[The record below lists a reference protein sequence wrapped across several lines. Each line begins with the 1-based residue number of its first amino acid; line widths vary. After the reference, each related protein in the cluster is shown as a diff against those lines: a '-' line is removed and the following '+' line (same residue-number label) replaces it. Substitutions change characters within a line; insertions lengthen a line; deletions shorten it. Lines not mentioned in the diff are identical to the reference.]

1 MFKYVWVTQFQTD
14 IYPDY
19 GCLKWLIMVYKLCTA
34 LGSSIAIAMVL
45 LVTSIS
51 KSWATEYVF
60 TAPPEVEREVVEIPA
75 SDEEYPLYE
84 CDSPSDD
91 ALDSH
96 DCTCTDCDEIEQSQ
110 SEELESSLENEADR
124 E

>member
-1 MFKYVWVTQFQTD
+1 
-14 IYPDY
+14 
-19 GCLKWLIMVYKLCTA
+19 MVYKLCTA
-34 LGSSIAIAMVL
+34 LRSSMTIAMVL
-45 LVTSIS
+45 FLTSIS

-84 CDSPSDD
+84 CDSKSDD

-96 DCTCTDCDEIEQSQ
+96 DCTCTDCDKREQSPSAE
-110 SEELESSLENEADR
+110 SESDSENEADR